1 MISHVLCQVREEVNK
16 ERKNKMSKLGISIYP
31 EKSTFEQDKAYLD
44 LAHKYGFKR
53 VFTSLLQINGDQEAV
68 LHDFKKIVSYA
79 SGLGMEVMVDIAPS
93 LFEQLEISYDDLSF
107 FHSMGAYGI
116 RLDVGYTG
124 SEEAR
129 MTRNPYGLKI
139 EINMSAGTKYLDQIM
154 SYSPNRE
161 NLMGS
166 HNFYPLMY
174 TGLDT
179 DFFVSC
185 SQDFRKHN
193 INTAA
198 FVNSQDATF
207 GPWAI
212 CDGLASLEEH
222 RQLPIETQVKH
233 LMLMDLID
241 DIMIGN
247 AYASEAELK
256 AMSKVFYDA
265 QIALKVD
272 LKESATEVETKIVFD
287 ELHSYRGDRSAYM
300 LRSTMTR
307 IKYANE
313 NFEPHDTDDIKRGD
327 VLVCNNELGHYNGEL
342 QIALKEM
349 KNTGRV
355 NVVGRIHESEM
366 ILLNNV
372 KPWSTFK
379 LVRS

>member
-1 MISHVLCQVREEVNK
+1 MVA
-16 ERKNKMSKLGISIYP
+16 MPKLGISIYP
-31 EKSTFEQDKAYLD
+31 EKSTLEQDKAYLD

-53 VFTSLLQINGDQEAV
+53 VFTSLLQINGDKEEV
-68 LHDFKKIVSYA
+68 LRDFKKIVSYA
-79 SGLGMEVMVDIAPS
+79 NELGMEVMVDIAPS
-93 LFEQLEISYDDLSF
+93 LFKQLEISYDDLSF

-166 HNFYPLMY
+166 HNFYPMMY
-174 TGLDT
+174 TGLDY

-185 SQDFRKHN
+185 SKDFRKHN
-193 INTAA
+193 IHTAA

-212 CDGLASLEEH
+212 CDGLVSLEDH
-222 RQLPIETQVKH
+222 RALPIETQVKH
-233 LMLMDLID
+233 LMLTGLID

-256 AMSKVFYDA
+256 AMSEAFYA
-265 QIALKVD
+265 PQPSLKVD
-272 LKESATEVETKIVFD
+272 LKEAATEVETKIVFD

-313 NFEPHDTDDIKRGD
+313 DFPPHDTDDIKRGD

-355 NVVGRIHESEM
+355 NVVGRICESEM
-366 ILLNNV
+366 ILLDHV
-372 KPWSTFK
+372 RPWSTFK
-379 LVRS
+379 LVRA

>member
-1 MISHVLCQVREEVNK
+1 MP
-16 ERKNKMSKLGISIYP
+16 KLGISIYP

-53 VFTSLLQINGDQEAV
+53 VFTSLLQIEGDKEEV
-68 LHDFKKIVSYA
+68 LRNFENIVSYA
-79 SGLGMEVMVDIAPS
+79 NKLGMEVMVDIMPH
-93 LFEQLEISYDDLSF
+93 LFEQLGISYGDLSF
-107 FHSMGAYGI
+107 FHEMGAYGI

-154 SYSPNRE
+154 SYSPNRV

-166 HNFYPLMY
+166 HNFYPMMY
-174 TGLDT
+174 TGLDSN
-179 DFFVSC
+179 FFVAC
-185 SQDFRKHN
+185 SKDYRKHN

-198 FVNSQDATF
+198 FVNSHDATF
-207 GPWAI
+207 GPWDI
-212 CDGLASLEEH
+212 CDGLVSLEDH
-222 RQLPIETQVKH
+222 RTLPIETQVKH
-233 LMLMDLID
+233 LVLTDLID
-241 DIMIGN
+241 DIIIGN
-247 AYASEAELK
+247 AYASEDELK
-256 AMSKVFYDA
+256 AMSEAFYA
-265 QIALKVD
+265 EQVALKVD
-272 LKESATEVETKIVFD
+272 LKTSATEVETKIVFD

-307 IKYANE
+307 LKYANE
-313 NFEPHDTDDIKRGD
+313 DFPAHDTDDIKRGD
-327 VLVCNNELGHYNGEL
+327 VLVCNNELGRYNGEL

-355 NVVGRIHESEM
+355 NVVGRINETELF
-366 ILLNNV
+366 LLDDV

-379 LVRS
+379 LVRA